1 MESTDSATV
10 VAVSGASGSKP
21 THPPVRRSYTHKLMA
36 EKALAFF
43 RLALVALGCFMLV
56 WSAWYLRYGSTFAA
70 GRKYFLQLKNRY
82 PSLSYLDALQAHRYM
97 VAALG
102 GGFPTVNDALRL
114 AAGGLAIVIELLWV
128 LLLYGRRWGP
138 WLFWIGECGVLG
150 LAVAASVLDFR
161 SVVDAYRV
169 CNRSSASARCGSSP
183 AYIGPFPVS
192 DLQCDCTSQAYYW
205 ATAAIDTT
213 TALAAIGALVLGP
226 VALTCLRRRN
236 REVESKQRR
245 FVGL

>member
-1 MESTDSATV
+1 MESNGSVTV
-10 VAVSGASGSKP
+10 EAVRGASGDKP
-21 THPPVRRSYTHKLMA
+21 TYPPVRRSYTHKLMA

-43 RLALVALGCFMLV
+43 RLALAALGCFMLV
-56 WSAWYLRYGSTFAA
+56 WSSWYLQYGSTFPA
-70 GRKYFLQLKNRY
+70 GRKYFLLQTNRY

-114 AAGGLAIVIELLWV
+114 AAGGLVVVTELLWV
-128 LLLYGRRWGP
+128 LLLYGHRWGP
-138 WLFWIGECGVLG
+138 WVFWVGEFGVLG
-150 LAVAASVLDFR
+150 LAVAAAVLDFR
-161 SVVDAYRV
+161 TVINAYRV
-169 CNRSSASARCGSSP
+169 CHRSSASARCGSSP

-192 DLQCDCTSQAYYW
+192 DLQCDCTSEAYYW

-213 TALAAIGALVLGP
+213 TALAAIGALILGP
-226 VALTCLRRRN
+226 VALTSLRRHN
-236 REVESKQRR
+236 REVERKQRR